1 MSERKYTLLWIPR
14 SGLFS
19 AGGRFQDGDGQE
31 IEWDRTLRIFASHAR
46 AEIAKENILAQYP
59 NAKGELMVISVTVE
73 EVAE

>member
-1 MSERKYTLLWIPR
+1 MTGERRYTLLWIPR

-46 AEIAKENILAQYP
+46 VAQYS

-73 EVAE
+73 EAE